1 MPSDFFS
8 VRLFFLSPEPFMCI
22 DLIIDRFDL
31 VVFAIDC
38 GVSRT
43 LNQILTCEL
52 VICVFDMAWSN
63 CECVFRLG

>member
-1 MPSDFFS
+1 
-8 VRLFFLSPEPFMCI
+8 MCL

-43 LNQILTCEL
+43 LSQILSSDL
-52 VICVFDMAWSN
+52 VICVFDIGM
-63 CECVFRLG
+63 E